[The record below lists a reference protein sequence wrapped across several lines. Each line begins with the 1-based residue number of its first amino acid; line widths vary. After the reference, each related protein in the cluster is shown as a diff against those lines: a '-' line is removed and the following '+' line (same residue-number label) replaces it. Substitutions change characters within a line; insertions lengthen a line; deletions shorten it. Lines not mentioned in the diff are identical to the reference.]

1 MRNSIWLFL
10 LLLLLT
16 AGCDKNTIIHSYQP
30 LENNQWE
37 RTDTVRFT
45 LPALSSDDNCNMLI
59 GLRVTNNYP
68 YEILVMEV
76 AQHYQ
81 HPVAHRVDT
90 VYYRLADESG
100 NLMKNGVNL
109 YQYETQAV
117 PLEQKKGQRGEVRIH
132 HLMHKDTLPGIVDV
146 GIHVVR

>member
-30 LENNQWE
+30 LEKSQWDKL
-37 RTDTVRFT
+37 DTVRFT
-45 LPALSSDDNCNMLI
+45 LPVLSSDDNCNMLI

-68 YEILVMEV
+68 YEMLVMEV
-76 AQHYQ
+76 VQYYQ
-81 HPVAHRVDT
+81 HPIAHRIDT

-100 NLMKNGVNL
+100 NLLKNGVSL
-109 YQYETQAV
+109 YQYETQTV
-117 PLEQKKGQRGEVRIH
+117 PLEQKKGQRGEVRIR